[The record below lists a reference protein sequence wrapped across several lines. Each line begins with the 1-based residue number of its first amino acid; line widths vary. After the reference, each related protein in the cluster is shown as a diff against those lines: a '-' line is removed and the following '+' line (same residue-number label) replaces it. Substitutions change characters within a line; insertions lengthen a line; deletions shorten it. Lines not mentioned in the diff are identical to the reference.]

1 MARTKARERQLKRLA
16 EQRMADRR
24 RRRRQRVAAGVL
36 GGLVALA
43 GIGFAARAFLGGEEN
58 PDVTETANPN
68 QAAATPKPL
77 GGVACNAEVPPG
89 AGKEKPRFKNPPEM
103 QIDLNKSYRVV
114 MRTSCGEIELELFD
128 DKAPKTVNSFLFLVR
143 KGFYD
148 GLTFH
153 RIISGFMIQG
163 GDPKGDGTGDLGYK
177 FEDEVDNGL
186 KFDQVGLLA
195 MANSG
200 PDTNGSQFFI
210 TAGDASHL
218 NGKHTIF
225 GKVTGGM
232 DVVDAL
238 NALEVD
244 QNDKPAQTA
253 YINEITVIEK

>member
-1 MARTKARERQLKRLA
+1 MAERRH
-16 EQRMADRR
+16 
-24 RRRRQRVAAGVL
+24 RRRQRLAAGVV
-36 GGLVALA
+36 GGVVALA
-43 GIGFAARAFLGGEEN
+43 GLFFAARAFLGGEEN
-58 PDVTETANPN
+58 TEVDQTANPK
-68 QAAATPKPL
+68 QTALPTPQ
-77 GGVACNAEVPPG
+77 GGVACGGTVPDA
-89 AGKEKPRFKNPPEM
+89 AGTQKPTFKKPPEM
-103 QIDLNKSYRVV
+103 QIDLKKSYRVA
-114 MRTSCGEIELELFD
+114 MLTSCGEITLELFD
-128 DKAPKTVNSFLFLVR
+128 DKSPKTVNNFLFLVK

-153 RIISGFMIQG
+153 RIIQGFMIQG
-163 GDPKGDGTGDLGYK
+163 GDPQGDGRGGPGYQ

-225 GKVTGGM
+225 GKVIGGQ
-232 DVVDAL
+232 DVVTTL

-244 QNDKPAQTA
+244 QASKPAQTA
-253 YINEITVIEK
+253 YIESVTIIQK